1 MPVGTFVDT
10 RRDCNHSFRDPMS
23 SSVTISQAIEGFL
36 RAAAAERDLSINT
49 LSAYRSDLSQF
60 EMWAK
65 ERGAAGLSDITR
77 SHLRAFVAELSGAR
91 GLARRTVA
99 RKTSAVR
106 SLLAWAAENQML
118 ESEATDGVS
127 VPKLD
132 RPLPRVLRVPDVEA
146 LCVLPPGDDPVG
158 VRDRAILELLYASG
172 LRVSEL
178 CSLDVDDVD
187 LVQGTLIVVGK
198 GRKERKVPFGRPAGA
213 ALTTYVQGA
222 RLELLSRS
230 DNPPEPGA
238 LFVNS
243 RGRRIG
249 PRTVRAMI
257 TKYTRAEGMKEIS
270 PHDLRHSFAT
280 HLLDGGADLR
290 SVQELLGH
298 ENLATT
304 QIYTHVSTERLRA
317 VYEQSHP
324 RA

>member
-1 MPVGTFVDT
+1 MTGKA
-10 RRDCNHSFRDPMS
+10 
-23 SSVTISQAIEGFL
+23 TISEATEAFL
-36 RAAAAERDLSINT
+36 RGAAAERDLSPHT
-49 LSAYRSDLSQF
+49 LAAYRSDLTQF
-60 EMWAK
+60 
-65 ERGAAGLSDITR
+65 AAWISKRKIRALNDVTR
-77 SHLRAFVAELSGAR
+77 THIRAFVAELSGRR
-91 GLARRTVA
+91 GLARRTIA
-99 RKTSAVR
+99 RKVSAVR
-106 SLLAWAAENQML
+106 SLLVWAAENDL
-118 ESEATDGVS
+118 VADNPTVGVA

-132 RPLPRVLRVPDVEA
+132 RPLPRVLREPDVAA
-146 LCVLPPGDDPVG
+146 LCDLPPADDPIG
-158 VRDRAILELLYASG
+158 LRDRAILELLYASG

-178 CSLDVDDVD
+178 CALDLDDLD
-187 LVQGTLIVVGK
+187 LAQNMLIATGK
-198 GRKERKVPFGRPAGA
+198 GRKERKLPFGRPAAA
-213 ALTTYVQGA
+213 ALTTYLHAA
-222 RLELLSRS
+222 RPALLERS
-230 DNPPEPGA
+230 GMRTQTAP

-257 TKYTRAEGMKEIS
+257 TKYTRAEGIKEIS

-304 QIYTHVSTERLRA
+304 QIYTHVSTERLKA

>member
-1 MPVGTFVDT
+1 VATKT
-10 RRDCNHSFRDPMS
+10 
-23 SSVTISQAIEGFL
+23 TISGASEGFL
-36 RAAAAERDLSINT
+36 RAAAAERDLSPNT
-49 LSAYRSDLSQF
+49 LAAYRSDLTQF
-60 EMWAK
+60 ETWISK
-65 ERGAAGLSDITR
+65 RNVRGLGEVTR
-77 SHLRAFVAELSGAR
+77 THIRAFVAELSGRR
-91 GLARRTVA
+91 GLARRTIA
-99 RKTSAVR
+99 RKVSAVR
-106 SLLAWAAENQML
+106 SLLVWAAENDL
-118 ESEATDGVS
+118 IADAPTEGVA

-132 RPLPRVLRVPDVEA
+132 RPLPRVLREPDVAA
-146 LCVLPPGDDPVG
+146 LCDLPPGDDPIG
-158 VRDRAILELLYASG
+158 LRDRAILELLYASG

-178 CSLDVDDVD
+178 CALDVDDVD
-187 LVQGTLIVVGK
+187 LAQNTLIATGK
-198 GRKERKVPFGRPAGA
+198 GRKERKLPFGRPAA
-213 ALTTYVQGA
+213 AAVTTYLHDA
-222 RLELLSRS
+222 RPALLERS
-230 DNPPEPGA
+230 GSPTHS

-257 TKYTRAEGMKEIS
+257 TKYTRAEGLKEVS

-304 QIYTHVSTERLRA
+304 QIYTHVSTERLKA

>member
-1 MPVGTFVDT
+1 MTSP
-10 RRDCNHSFRDPMS
+10 
-23 SSVTISQAIEGFL
+23 VTISQATEAFL
-36 RAAAAERDLSINT
+36 RAAAAERDLSPHT
-49 LSAYRSDLSQF
+49 LAAYRSDLQQF
-60 EMWAK
+60 SAWAGK
-65 ERGAAGLSDITR
+65 RRIATLDAVTR
-77 SHLRAFVAELSGAR
+77 PQLRAFVAELSGKR

-99 RKTSAVR
+99 RKVSAVR
-106 SLLAWAAENQML
+106 SLLAWAAENEMF
-118 ESEATDGVS
+118 EGGPADGVT

-132 RPLPRVLRVPDVEA
+132 RPLPRVLRVPDVAA

-158 VRDRAILELLYASG
+158 VRDRAIFELLYASG

-187 LVQGTLIVVGK
+187 LAQGTLIVVGK
-198 GRKERKVPFGRPAGA
+198 GRKERKVPFGRPAAA
-213 ALTTYVQGA
+213 ALSTYLHHA
-222 RLELLSRS
+222 RPELLARS
-230 DNPPEPGA
+230 ENPPEPGA

-243 RGRRIG
+243 RGGRLG
-249 PRTVRAMI
+249 PRTVRAMM
-257 TKYTRAEGMKEIS
+257 TKYTRAEGLKGIS

>member
-1 MPVGTFVDT
+1 MA
-10 RRDCNHSFRDPMS
+10 S
-23 SSVTISQAIEGFL
+23 SITIANAIERFL
-36 RAAAAERDLSINT
+36 RAAAAERDLSPHT
-49 LSAYRSDLSQF
+49 LAAYRSDLGQF
-60 EMWAK
+60 SEWAGSK
-65 ERGAAGLSDITR
+65 GATALADVTR
-77 SHLRAFVAELSGAR
+77 HRLRAFVSELSATR
-91 GLARRTVA
+91 HLARRTIA
-99 RKTSAVR
+99 RKLSAVR
-106 SLLAWAAENQML
+106 ALLAWASENELVTGGSTAEL
-118 ESEATDGVS
+118 A

-132 RPLPRVLRVPDVEA
+132 QPLPRVLKAPDVAA
-146 LCVLPPGDDPVG
+146 LCALPPDDDPIG
-158 VRDRAILELLYASG
+158 LRDRAMLELLYASG

-178 CSLDVDDVD
+178 CSLDVDDLD
-187 LVQGTLIVVGK
+187 LKGATLIVTGK
-198 GRKERKVPFGRPAGA
+198 GRKERKVPFGRPAADALA
-213 ALTTYVQGA
+213 AFLGGPRQA
-222 RLELLSRS
+222 LLARS
-230 DNPPEPGA
+230 DDPPEPAA

-243 RGRRIG
+243 RGRRFG

-257 TKYTRAEGMKEIS
+257 TKYTRAEGLKPIS